1 MKRWIK
7 NGILVLIM
15 VLCMGTIIFTGI
27 YASKNLNTNNSGQ
40 GGPPPSVNNS
50 GENTP
55 PEMPNNSNNG
65 STNEPPEKQGENSDS
80 STDKPQGNA
89 ENNNK
94 STEPPE
100 KPDGENNSSAPQMPS
115 NNMNASMNNNAGL
128 SVKYYIIFGVAG
140 FGFTVSAVYLLM
152 SKFNKLTF
160 KETFVNADKTLIF
173 ILTSVLL
180 TGIITFA
187 SSYLTKN
194 NSSSDNRPNNMSGG
208 SVSYSSANSISED
221 KTYNGDEFTST
232 SSDENALLISG
243 DVSVSANK
251 ITVTKTGDSDGGD
264 STSFYG
270 NNSGVLAKDGAS
282 VYIDGAT
289 IKTDATGANGVF
301 SYGGSATTNNSSND
315 GTSITINN
323 SKITTTKDNS
333 GGVMVTGGGSLYGNN
348 LEINTAGTS
357 SAAIRSDRGGG
368 TLVIKGGSYTTT
380 GKGSPSV
387 YSTANI
393 TVSYATLTAKKSEG
407 IVIEGKNSVT
417 LDNVTL
423 IDTNNELNGLSTT
436 YKNIFLYQS
445 MSGDASVGNAEFTSK
460 GSTITTNKGDTFYVT
475 NTSATIS
482 LENNTFKNNDKS
494 GAFLRIEA
502 GSWGNSGSNGG
513 DVTLNLT
520 KQTINGNILVD
531 NISTLS
537 INMTKSTYE
546 GTINGDNTAKSITLK
561 LDKNSKIKLTGDSYI
576 TSLDNADTT
585 NSNIDLNG
593 YKLYVNGK
601 SI

>member
-7 NGILVLIM
+7 NGILVLIII
-15 VLCMGTIIFTGI
+15 LSIGAIIFTSI
-27 YASKNLNTNNSGQ
+27 YANKNLTTSNNMGGTPPSGMNSG
-40 GGPPPSVNNS
+40 S
-50 GENTP
+50 EP
-55 PEMPNNSNNG
+55 PEKPSGDNSDS
-65 STNEPPEKQGENSDS
+65 STNEPPEKSSD
-80 STDKPQGNA
+80 D
-89 ENNNK
+89 NNT

-100 KPDGENNSSAPQMPS
+100 KPDGENNNSNTPEMPD
-115 NNMNASMNNNAGL
+115 NNMNANTNL

-160 KETFVNADKTLIF
+160 KETFVNTDKILIF
-173 ILTSVLL
+173 ILTSILL
-180 TGIITFA
+180 TSIITFISA
-187 SSYLTKN
+187 YLTKN
-194 NSSSDNRPNNMSGG
+194 NSSNMSNHNNMGG
-208 SVSYSSANSISED
+208 SNISYSSPNSISED

-232 SSDENALLISG
+232 SSDENALLING
-243 DVSVSANK
+243 DVSVSANE

-264 STSFYG
+264 NTSFYG

-282 VYIDGAT
+282 VYIDSAT
-289 IKTDATGANGVF
+289 IETNATGANGVF
-301 SYGGSATTNNSSND
+301 SYGGSATTNNSSSD

-333 GGVMVTGGGSLYGNN
+333 GGVMVTGGGVLYGNN

-368 TLVIKGGSYTTT
+368 TLVIKGGKYTTT
-380 GKGSPSV
+380 GKGSPSI

-393 TVSYATLTAKKSEG
+393 TVSDATLTSKKSEG

-423 IDTNNELNGLSTT
+423 TDTNNELNGLSTT

-445 MSGDASVGNAEFTSK
+445 MSGDASVGSAEFTSK
-460 GSTITTNKGDTFYVT
+460 NSTITTNKGDTFYIT
-475 NTSATIS
+475 NTSASIN
-482 LENNTFKNNDKS
+482 LENNIFKNNDKS

-502 GSWGNSGSNGG
+502 GSWGTNGSNGG

-520 KQTINGNILVD
+520 KQTVSGNILVD

-537 INMTKSTYE
+537 ISMTNSTYE

-561 LDKNSKIKLTGDSYI
+561 LDKTSKIKLTGDTYI
-576 TSLDNADTT
+576 TSLNNADTT